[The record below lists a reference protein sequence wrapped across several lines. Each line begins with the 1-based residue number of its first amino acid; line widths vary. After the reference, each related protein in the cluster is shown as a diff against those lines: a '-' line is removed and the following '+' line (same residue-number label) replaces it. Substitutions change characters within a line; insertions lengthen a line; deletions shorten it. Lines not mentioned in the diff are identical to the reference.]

1 MWRNDKDLNRLVDER
16 SRFQKG
22 SDLYI
27 RHTKL
32 IKKQVSKARNDYLKT
47 YAEEINTLSSK
58 KETEQLCRLFKNS
71 SDTFRDSRKRSGC
84 EPERLRNHFMQHFAQ
99 GSHDN
104 EPVELADA
112 PDWISKL
119 QKMPATG
126 INTNPPKQEEI
137 LDVLKKLKKGKA
149 ANDVPTIY
157 LKYAIQCES
166 VVLELEKLYELV
178 WTTNKIPVKWS
189 HSTLIAIWKGAVK
202 GKASDPKAYRALQV
216 GSTFCKIMVV
226 IILKRLNAWYES
238 QLQEQQQGFRSERG
252 TTDGIFILKRIQQI
266 CRKMNRQAYT
276 LFVDLTAAFDHV
288 NRKWMFKSIYQR
300 LSPNMNRK
308 LIELLEELYKYTS
321 TALQQ
326 NPKDLFEIFCGV
338 RQGGPESPTLFN
350 LYIDYVMRVY
360 LKECDDNGIKFMK
373 LSYCIPRAASKKSV
387 KSPLGTY
394 SEHTIDWLGYADDL
408 ALFFMDEKSL
418 RRGLQLLNEVF
429 IRYHLSINVT
439 KTKTMVLNFNINSV
453 YPDTISE
460 LDGVAVDNVKVF
472 RYLGCNICWNEF
484 NTGDIELNL
493 RIDCAESKFYEL
505 GDKFFNRKI
514 NLCTRVSLL
523 NSLVRSRL
531 TYGCQ
536 TWTLTAAQQDKINST
551 YTLMLRKMIRNGF
564 RRINDQWSFALT
576 NADILRM
583 CKSETVEDFVSRQQL
598 KYMAHLIRR
607 DDGSLPKKLLF
618 NHNRNTRPG
627 RSIDWKLN
635 VLSRAR
641 CSETVFCTRSM
652 DRRY

>member
-1 MWRNDKDLNRLVDER
+1 
-16 SRFQKG
+16 
-22 SDLYI
+22 
-27 RHTKL
+27 
-32 IKKQVSKARNDYLKT
+32 
-47 YAEEINTLSSK
+47 
-58 KETEQLCRLFKNS
+58 
-71 SDTFRDSRKRSGC
+71 
-84 EPERLRNHFMQHFAQ
+84 MQHFAQ
-99 GSHDN
+99 GNHGND
-104 EPVELADA
+104 PVELIDA
-112 PDWISKL
+112 PDWIRKL
-119 QKMPATG
+119 QKMPG
-126 INTNPPKQEEI
+126 REINVNPPKKEEI

-166 VVLELEKLYELV
+166 VILELEKLYELV
-178 WTTNKIPVKWS
+178 WTTNKIPAKWS

-226 IILKRLNAWYES
+226 IILKRLSAWYES

-266 CRKMNRQAYT
+266 CRKMNRPVYT

-300 LSPNMNRK
+300 LSPKTNSK
-308 LIELLEELYKYTS
+308 LIELLEALYKYTS
-321 TALQQ
+321 TALKQ

-338 RQGGPESPTLFN
+338 RQSGPESPTLFN

-360 LKECDDNGIKFMK
+360 LKECDDNGIRFMK
-373 LSYCIPRAASKKSV
+373 LSYCIPQAASKKSK

-408 ALFFMDEKSL
+408 ALFFMDERSL
-418 RRGLQLLNEVF
+418 RCGIHLLNKVF
-429 IRYHLSINVT
+429 KRFHLSINVS
-439 KTKTMVLNFNINSV
+439 KTKTMILNYNADPSN
-453 YPDTISE
+453 YPVTISS

-484 NTGDIELNL
+484 NTGDVELNL

-536 TWTLTAAQQDKINST
+536 TWTLTAAQVEKVNST

-564 RRINDQWSFALT
+564 RRNNDQWSFVLT
-576 NADILRM
+576 NADVLRL
-583 CKSETVEDFVSRQQL
+583 CKSQTVEEFVSRQQL

-635 VLSRAR
+635 ILSRTK
-641 CSETVFCTRSM
+641 CSETNFCRFECHLLWSFQLKLGCWFPGFSALASKL
-652 DRRY
+652 